1 MTVRDWLKLVL
12 AVAVPCAAHGVS
24 AQTPTVLTV
33 QVINGTT
40 NGSPVEGDEVV
51 VELYRREGLADSL
64 TARAGADGTAV
75 FDSVPTEL
83 PAQAVA
89 RVKHQDMMF
98 RGGPV
103 VLPADGGNVTMSVR
117 VYDVSDDMRLL
128 SVGTHHVN
136 ISVQNGSLAVA
147 EYMQLRN
154 ASDMAVR
161 GVRRD
166 DQGKPVVLKIDLPDG
181 FKDFRA
187 TGYLVPTALVVT
199 DAGFYDTLATPPGE
213 HHVRFSYNLDVKR
226 GTTEITREIGL
237 PTSELAVFWEG
248 PPGKIEGL
256 GEPDGQ
262 LVDSQGRPV
271 EYYLRPDLKAG
282 DVVTLQ
288 VSGLR
293 AGQSQDRTWLILAVV
308 FAAVMIVAV
317 LKARKPEPAARDV

>member
-1 MTVRDWLKLVL
+1 MTVRDWLMLAL
-12 AVAVPCAAHGVS
+12 AVAVLCPVDGAS

-33 QVINGTT
+33 QVINGTA
-40 NGSPVEGDEVV
+40 NGSPVEGDEVI
-51 VELYRREGLADSL
+51 VELYRPEGLADSL
-64 TARAGADGTAV
+64 TARADADGTAV
-75 FDSVPTEL
+75 FDSIPTEL

-89 RVKHQDMMF
+89 RVKHQNMMF

-103 VLPADGGNVTMSVR
+103 VLRADGGNITTSVR
-117 VYDVSDDMRLL
+117 VYDVSEDIGLL

-136 ISVQNGSLAVA
+136 IAVRNGSLTFA
-147 EYMQLRN
+147 EYMQLWN
-154 ASDMAVR
+154 KSDVAVC
-161 GVRRD
+161 GARRD
-166 DQGKPVVLKIDLPDG
+166 DRGKPMVLEMGLPEGFRDLT
-181 FKDFRA
+181 A

-199 DAGFYDTLATPPGE
+199 DTGFYDTLATPPGE

-237 PTSELAVFWEG
+237 PTSELTVFWEG

-256 GEPDGQ
+256 GEPDGK

-282 DVVTLQ
+282 DVIALQ

-293 AGQSQDRTWLILAVV
+293 AGQSQDRTWLVLAVV
-308 FAAVMIVAV
+308 FAAVIIVAV
-317 LKARKPEPAARDV
+317 LKLRKPEPATRDA

>member
-1 MTVRDWLKLVL
+1 MTVGDWLKSVL
-12 AVAVPCAAHGVS
+12 AVAVLCSANGAS

-33 QVINGTT
+33 QVVNGTA

-64 TARAGADGTAV
+64 TAQAGADGNAV
-75 FDSVPTEL
+75 FDSIPTEL

-89 RVKHQDMMF
+89 RVKHQNMMF

-103 VLPADGGNVTMSVR
+103 VLPADGGNITTTVQ
-117 VYDVSDDMRLL
+117 VYDVSDDTGLL

-136 ISVQNGSLAVA
+136 IAVRNGSLTFA
-147 EYMQLRN
+147 EYMQLWNR
-154 ASDMAVR
+154 SDVAVC
-161 GVRRD
+161 GARRD
-166 DQGKPVVLKIDLPDG
+166 DQGKPMVLEMGLPEGFRDLT
-181 FKDFRA
+181 A
-187 TGYLVPTALVVT
+187 TAYLVPTALVLT
-199 DAGFYDTLATPPGE
+199 DTGFYDTLATPPGE

-226 GTTEITREIGL
+226 GTTEIAREIDL
-237 PTSELAVFWEG
+237 PTSELTVFWEG

-256 GEPDGQ
+256 GEPDGK

-271 EYYLRPDLKAG
+271 EYYLRPNLKAG

-293 AGQSQDRTWLILAVV
+293 AGQSQDYTWLILAVV

-317 LKARKPEPAARDV
+317 LKVRKPASATSDA

>member
-1 MTVRDWLKLVL
+1 MTVTDWLMLVL
-12 AVAVPCAAHGVS
+12 AVAAPCSANGVS
-24 AQTPTVLTV
+24 TRTPTVLTV
-33 QVINGTT
+33 QVVNGTA

-64 TARAGADGTAV
+64 TARVGADGTAV
-75 FDSVPTEL
+75 FDTMPTEL

-103 VLPADGGNVTMSVR
+103 VLPADGGDITASVQ
-117 VYDVSDDMRLL
+117 VYDVSDDTGLL

-136 ISVQNGSLAVA
+136 IAVRNGSLTFA
-147 EYMQLRN
+147 EYMQLWN
-154 ASDMAVR
+154 KSDVAVC
-161 GVRRD
+161 GARRD
-166 DQGKPVVLKIDLPDG
+166 DRGKPMVLEIDLPDG
-181 FKDFRA
+181 FKDLTA

-199 DAGFYDTLATPPGE
+199 DTGFYDTLATPPGE

-226 GTTEITREIGL
+226 GTTEITRVIGL
-237 PTSELAVFWEG
+237 PTSELTVFWEG
-248 PPGKIEGL
+248 LPGKIKGL
-256 GEPDGQ
+256 GEPDGK

-293 AGQSQDRTWLILAVV
+293 AGRSQDRTWLILAVV
-308 FAAVMIVAV
+308 FAAVMIIAV
-317 LKARKPEPAARDV
+317 LKVRKPKSAAGDA